1 MSIGII
7 AKVGLSSINYAF
19 THTVI
24 LALSYLHIALGN
36 LGSMSK
42 SSSLIAYCPNSG
54 FQIAAELSPL
64 RCPISGQPLE
74 YKEIPAFSPSLID
87 ENRQGL
93 WRYAAMLPVLKATPM
108 PVTLGE
114 GWTPLISDQWA
125 DRDVYWKMDAWMP
138 TGSYKDRGVSV
149 MVNWFMGQEAETL
162 VDDSSG
168 NAGASLACYA
178 ARAGLRSVIYVPER
192 APEPK
197 KAQIAIYGAELV
209 EVPGP
214 RDLATRAA
222 EAATQH
228 SRDTVYASHAWHP
241 AFLLGQMTCA
251 WEIWEQLG
259 GNVPDWIVS
268 PAGHG
273 GLLLG
278 ICRGFQHLIA
288 SGITDRMP
296 RIVAVQAE
304 PYTPIYDAFH
314 NQSDTVEAGPRMEQ
328 INADGI
334 AISYP
339 VRGNA
344 LVETIRQSN
353 GTVVAVSDE
362 DVMTAHHQLAE
373 RGIFVEPTSAT
384 IALAIEQLVK
394 EFGPQEKV
402 VGIVTG
408 HGLKNP
414 PKI

>member
-1 MSIGII
+1 MP
-7 AKVGLSSINYAF
+7 
-19 THTVI
+19 
-24 LALSYLHIALGN
+24 
-36 LGSMSK
+36 K
-42 SSSLIAYCPNSG
+42 SSMIAYCPTSA

-64 RCPISGQPLE
+64 RCPVSGQPLE
-74 YKEIPAFSPSLID
+74 YREIPTFSPARID

-93 WRYAAMLPVLKATPM
+93 WRYAAMLPVLKPQQT

-114 GWTPLISDQWA
+114 GWTPLVSDRWA
-125 DRDVYWKMDAWMP
+125 DHAVYWKMDAWTP

-149 MVNWFMGQEAETL
+149 MVNWFKGQGAETL

-178 ARAGLRSVIYVPER
+178 ARAGLRSIIYVPES

-197 KAQIAIYGAELV
+197 KAQVAIYGAELV

-228 SRDTVYASHAWHP
+228 SRETAYASHAWHP

-259 GNVPDWIVS
+259 RQIPDWVIS
-268 PAGHG
+268 PAGNG

-288 SGITDRMP
+288 SGITNRMP

-314 NQSDTVEAGPRMEQ
+314 NQTDTVEGGPRIER

-339 VRGNA
+339 VRGKA
-344 LVETIRQSN
+344 LVDAIRQSK

-362 DVMTAHHQLAE
+362 EVMTVHHQLAE
-373 RGIFVEPTSAT
+373 QGVFVEPTSAT
-384 IALAIEQLVK
+384 VALAMQHLAG
-394 EFGPQEKV
+394 EFGPQAKV
-402 VGIVTG
+402 VGILTG

-414 PKI
+414 PKV

>member
-1 MSIGII
+1 MP
-7 AKVGLSSINYAF
+7 
-19 THTVI
+19 
-24 LALSYLHIALGN
+24 
-36 LGSMSK
+36 K
-42 SSSLIAYCPNSG
+42 SSTLIAYCPTSS
-54 FQIAAELSPL
+54 FQITAELSPL
-64 RCPISGQPLE
+64 RCPITGQPLE
-74 YKEIPAFSPSLID
+74 YKQIPAFAPSRID
-87 ENRQGL
+87 DTRTGL
-93 WRYAAMLPVLKATPM
+93 WRYSAMLPVLKRRQAPI
-108 PVTLGE
+108 TLGE
-114 GWTPLISDQWA
+114 GWTPLIDDTWA
-125 DRDVYWKMDAWMP
+125 NRNVYWKMDALMP

-149 MVNWFMGQEAETL
+149 MVNWFLAQGAEIV

-178 ARAGLRSVIYVPER
+178 ARAGLRSIIYVPER

-214 RDLATRAA
+214 RDMATRAA

-228 SRDTVYASHAWHP
+228 SRETAYASHAWHP

-259 GNVPDWIVS
+259 GNVPDWIIS
-268 PAGHG
+268 PAGNG

-314 NQSDTVEAGPRMEQ
+314 NQTDTIEASPRIEQ
-328 INADGI
+328 ISADGI

-339 VRGNA
+339 VRGQA
-344 LVETIRQSN
+344 LVEAIRQSN

-362 DVMTAHHQLAE
+362 AVITAHHQLAE

-384 IALAIEQLVK
+384 VAVAMQQLAEQ
-394 EFGPQEKV
+394 FGPTDKV
-402 VGIVTG
+402 VGILTG